1 MSVGFKMVHL
11 AYCHGILSNLIL
23 IEVMWNGYMKTL
35 VSTQREFFS
44 GRGQSWFRLRKPAAE
59 SRIARTNMKITK
71 AGDKIT
77 IGLRFS

>member
-1 MSVGFKMVHL
+1 MLVGFKMVHL
-11 AYCHGILSNLIL
+11 AYFHGILSNLIL
-23 IEVMWNGYMKTL
+23 MEVMWNGYKKTQ

-44 GRGQSWFRLRKPAAE
+44 GRGQSLFRLCKPATE

-77 IGLRFS
+77 NG